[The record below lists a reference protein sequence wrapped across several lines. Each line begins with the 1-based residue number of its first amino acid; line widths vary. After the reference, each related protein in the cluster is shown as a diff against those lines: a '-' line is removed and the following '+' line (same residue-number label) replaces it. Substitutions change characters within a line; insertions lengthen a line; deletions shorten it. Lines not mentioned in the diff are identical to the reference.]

1 MLLRDHT
8 RFQQSALA
16 TYCRTGDYQPIPG
29 VKAAHVH
36 HYRRLVYNVV
46 DDSLQSSY
54 PLTFQLLDTDD
65 WDNLVQA
72 FFSEHGCQSPQVWYM
87 PREFY
92 EWYQGY
98 ASPLKELY
106 PFLAELLW
114 FEWLEVE
121 LYMMED
127 IAAVF
132 KAGDLASGALVLN
145 PEHHLQYF
153 TYPVH
158 LKQAAAITA
167 ADQGHYFLCLHRHPE
182 SGEIL
187 FNDLSPAFV
196 HMLELLAVAPMDQA
210 ALVSQTCEL
219 LQIPANEDIRRATAA
234 FFARAAAQQLILGV
248 AL

>member
-8 RFQQSALA
+8 KQQQSSLA
-16 TYCRTGDYQPIPG
+16 TYCRTGEYSAIPG
-29 VKAAHVH
+29 VREQHVH

-54 PLTFQLLDTDD
+54 PLTFQLLETEE
-65 WDNLVQA
+65 WDELVQA

-98 ASPLKELY
+98 DSPLHRQY
-106 PFLAELLW
+106 PFLSELLL

-127 IAAVF
+127 IPAVF
-132 KAGDLASGALVLN
+132 KAGDLGSEALVIN

-158 LKQAAAITA
+158 LKQAATITA
-167 ADQGHYFLCLHRHPE
+167 EDEGHYFLCLHRHPE

-196 HMLELLAVAPMDQA
+196 HMLESLASAPMEQA
-210 ALVSQTCEL
+210 GLISRTCEL
-219 LQIPANEDIRRATAA
+219 LQIPANEDIKQATAA
-234 FFARAAAQQLILGV
+234 FFAQAAAQRLILGV
-248 AL
+248 AQ